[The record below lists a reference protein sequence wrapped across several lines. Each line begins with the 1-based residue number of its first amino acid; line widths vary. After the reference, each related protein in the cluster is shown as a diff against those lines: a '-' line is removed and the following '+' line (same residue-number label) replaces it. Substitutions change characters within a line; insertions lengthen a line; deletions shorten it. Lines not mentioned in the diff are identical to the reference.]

1 MTNGNMITKLKGR
14 DKERTKFLSTLNWEN
29 CRSYCS
35 KYVLSIYICT
45 YRWIVGPKMEDA
57 FGGIFILST
66 EKCPWNIAFG
76 FGRLG
81 KNMKLCSAYQLWIR
95 IYGSSCFLFFILEQ
109 TMYYRNKLVPNT
121 WVERGNGWSI
131 DNDVEISC
139 YNATILP
146 KFHCSCN
153 R

>member
-81 KNMKLCSAYQLWIR
+81 KNMKLCYAYQ
-95 IYGSSCFLFFILEQ
+95 
-109 TMYYRNKLVPNT
+109 
-121 WVERGNGWSI
+121 
-131 DNDVEISC
+131 
-139 YNATILP
+139 
-146 KFHCSCN
+146 
-153 R
+153 